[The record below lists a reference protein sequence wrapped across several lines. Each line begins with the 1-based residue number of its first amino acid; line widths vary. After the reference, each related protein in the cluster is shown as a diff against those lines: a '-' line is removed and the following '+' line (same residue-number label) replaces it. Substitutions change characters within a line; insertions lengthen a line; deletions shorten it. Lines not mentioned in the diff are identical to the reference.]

1 MKGDRK
7 ELKLNDSQVSRLRE
21 LKSKER
27 MSGTTDR
34 SSKKNRPMLISVTS
48 GKGGVG
54 KSNYALNT
62 AIALAD
68 MKKRVLLIDAD
79 TNLANIDILIGIN
92 PRYNLSDL
100 ITGDKFINDIIVHG
114 PGGIDILPG
123 SSGVLELI
131 ELENEIKNRL
141 IDCFLELEEKYDLII
156 IDTGAG
162 LTPAIIGYVA
172 SSDEVIVITN
182 PEPTSI
188 TDAYAMIKIV
198 SHQNPNSR
206 IHIIVNLVDSVKEG
220 DDVFDKLN
228 LVANNFLQFPL
239 NHLGSLPRD
248 NNVVRSVNRQ
258 VPFILEYPRSAV
270 SNALKL
276 SARKLLTSR
285 IASGSVKKNLFSRI
299 FEKQES
305 L

>member
-131 ELENEIKNRL
+131 ELENEIRNRL

-198 SHQNPNSR
+198 SHQNPNLR

-239 NHLGSLPRD
+239 NYLGSLPRD

-258 VPFILEYPRSAV
+258 VPFILEYPRSAI
-270 SNALKL
+270 SSALKL
-276 SARKLLTSR
+276 SARKLLTGR

-305 L
+305 